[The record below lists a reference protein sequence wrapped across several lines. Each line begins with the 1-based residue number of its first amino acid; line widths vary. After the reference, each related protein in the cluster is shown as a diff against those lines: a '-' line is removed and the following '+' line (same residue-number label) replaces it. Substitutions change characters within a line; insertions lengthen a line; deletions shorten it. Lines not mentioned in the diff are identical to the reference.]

1 MPKYDY
7 ECSGCEHQLID
18 VQQSFHDDALTTCPE
33 CGEEKLFRIVTG
45 GIMAKVNS
53 VNTVGKLADQ
63 NSKKFKSEIEEVRHM
78 QEEANPEPK
87 APWYHEPKYGCAT
100 GREINKM
107 NADQKRR
114 YIMEGRK

>member
-7 ECSGCEHQLID
+7 ECSGCEHQLVD
-18 VQQSFHDDALTTCPE
+18 VQQSFHDDALTTC
-33 CGEEKLFRIVTG
+33 LFRIVTG

-53 VNTVGKLADQ
+53 IDTIGKLADQ
-63 NSKKFKSEIEEVRHM
+63 NAKKYKSEIEEVRHM
-78 QEEANPEPK
+78 QEEANPTPK
-87 APWYHEPKYGCAT
+87 SPWYHNPKYGGAS

-107 NADQKRR
+107 TNEQKRR